1 MRYEEFRDHLQIALR
16 DAGILRQSYVTTNE
30 SIDLKTTTRHLEIY
44 ISGPSNPD
52 TEPFYVSAKIA
63 FDWNPFDSA
72 RSYTCEED
80 LLTELLG
87 RGKTPSRI
95 RPRHTRVDLVLRA
108 NLPWGSTAAVPEP
121 RIFGTWAASLR
132 QELDEVFTESSW
144 RRGQLAA
151 ILGSLEEIHIDSKPD
166 STGRLSIEGLSIKG
180 FRMVRVPRIWDDPDR
195 REKEKGAGTELARL
209 ARKFRYSMEEWNTAI
224 IELSRWIRYAPPP
237 DDAKRTAPPPKR
249 KSHDDG
255 GPETIH

>member
-1 MRYEEFRDHLQIALR
+1 MRYEEFRDRLQIALR
-16 DAGILRQSYVTTNE
+16 DAGLPGQSFIDPKE
-30 SIDLKTTTRHLEIY
+30 SIELGGMKRKWKVYLVG
-44 ISGPSNPD
+44 SSNPD

-87 RGKTPSRI
+87 RGKHPSRI
-95 RPRHTRVDLVLRA
+95 RPRLKRVDLVLRA

-121 RIFGTWAASLR
+121 RTFSSWAFSLR
-132 QELDEVFTESSW
+132 QNLDEVFTESRW
-144 RRGQLAA
+144 RGERLVAV
-151 ILGSLEEIHIDSKPD
+151 LGSLEEVHIDSKLD

-195 REKEKGAGTELARL
+195 REREKGIETELARL
-209 ARKFRYSMEEWNTAI
+209 AGKFKFSLDQWKTAI
-224 IELSRWIRYAPPP
+224 SELSRWIRCTPPP
-237 DDAKRTAPPPKR
+237 DDAKRIAPPLKR
-249 KSHDDG
+249 KSRDDG
-255 GPETIH
+255 GPDTIH